1 MKEFIDF
8 IRDTLGYAPDT
19 ISPGRIVRFHTDN
32 RNKLNGW
39 AKLFPTLDYG
49 VFGDWSHGQE
59 RVYSWR
65 KDGARRELSP
75 TEKRAIKNEIR
86 KAKEEEKRARREAF
100 EAMLKEADNLC
111 PITEASDLSYLSRKG
126 LLETHGILWDKT
138 EDSLAFKFYNQD
150 GMLMGFERIFPDG
163 SKKICKGSRKKGAF
177 AIVGYRQDA
186 PPKYACEGWAT
197 ACSIQEA
204 TNENIIV
211 CIDAGNLTDGI
222 KSACS
227 YFEVS
232 PSTIT
237 IVADNDASK
246 KGEEF
251 ALEASR
257 TLGCSVRVV
266 PVMGMDANDYAKEY
280 GVTELRK
287 WIERG

>member
-1 MKEFIDF
+1 MKEFMDY

-65 KDGARRELSP
+65 KGGAQRELTP
-75 TEKRAIKNEIR
+75 TEKRAIRNELK
-86 KAKEEEKRARREAF
+86 KAKEEEERARREAF
-100 EAMLKEADNLC
+100 EAMVKEADRLF
-111 PITEASDLSYLSRKG
+111 PLSQETDSTYLSKKG

-138 EDSLAFKFYNQD
+138 TDSLAFKFYNQD
-150 GMLMGFERIFPDG
+150 GRLMGFERIFPDG

-211 CIDAGNLTDGI
+211 CIDAGNLADGI

-287 WIERG
+287 WMERG

>member
-1 MKEFIDF
+1 MTEFLNYMKE
-8 IRDTLGYAPDT
+8 TLGYAPDT

-59 RVYSWR
+59 RFYSWR
-65 KDGARRELSP
+65 KGGAQRELTP
-75 TEKRAIKNEIR
+75 TEKRAFREELR
-86 KAKEEEKRARREAF
+86 KAREEEERARREAF
-100 EAMLKEADNLC
+100 EAMKKEADELC
-111 PITEASDLSYLSRKG
+111 PVTSETDLSYLLRKG
-126 LLETHGILWDKT
+126 LLENHGILCDQKT
-138 EDSLAFKFYNQD
+138 NALAFKFYSAD
-150 GMLMGFERIFPDG
+150 GHLMGFERIFPDG
-163 SKKICKGSRKKGAF
+163 AKRICKGSRKKGAF
-177 AIVGYRQDA
+177 AIVGHKQDA

-204 TNENIIV
+204 TGENVVI
-211 CIDAGNLTDGI
+211 CIDAGNFLYGI

-237 IVADNDASK
+237 IIADNDSSM
-246 KGEEF
+246 KGEEC
-251 ALEASR
+251 AREAQVA
-257 TLGCSVRVV
+257 LGCKMKIV

-280 GVTELRK
+280 GVIGLRK
-287 WIERG
+287 WINEV